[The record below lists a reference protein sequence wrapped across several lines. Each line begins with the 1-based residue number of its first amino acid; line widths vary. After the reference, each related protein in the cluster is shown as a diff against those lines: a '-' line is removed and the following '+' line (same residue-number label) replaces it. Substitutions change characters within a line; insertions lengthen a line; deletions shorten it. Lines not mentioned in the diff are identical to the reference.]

1 MLTGVNPG
9 TEAARNLV
17 TAMARLP
24 RWNSL
29 GSRSLWHEPEQAT
42 SSLGCSACPDRKI
55 CGGLRLKGP
64 IFDCLQFCCGNA
76 ADCDRVCRK
85 HPEYPNRVR
94 EVETFALSTV
104 ARSPAVAA
112 PDLPRVV
119 PVIYHRTGRCKPP
132 VSETVALPLYSLFNR
147 SSGRPRYASPDKLC
161 EKFCLRV
168 GSTILLTGTARD
180 RPLERWWELG
190 AAKRRTIIQALHEA
204 GVGLVASPNYSLFID
219 RPRWDDLHAMK
230 RIAITHGEFLHE
242 GMPAALHVNGR
253 TESDFQRWTD
263 YLGDRTEITHLAYE
277 FTTGTGRKSRRKQ
290 HSLWLAGLAA
300 AIGRPLHLVLRGGTK
315 DILPILARAFADI
328 TVLDTSTFIKT
339 MKRQRAVQS
348 SNSKISW
355 ASCPT
360 EPGAP
365 VDELFDE
372 NCRTVEAWLGDLI
385 TAATEGAQRGG

>member
-1 MLTGVNPG
+1 MLTGVYSG

-17 TAMARLP
+17 TAMARKP
-24 RWNSL
+24 RRNSM
-29 GSRSLWHEPEQAT
+29 GSRGLWHEPEQAT
-42 SSLGCSACPDRKI
+42 SSLGCSTCPDRKI
-55 CGGLRLKGP
+55 CGGLLLKAP
-64 IFDCLQFCCGNA
+64 FFDCLQFCCGNA
-76 ADCDRVCRK
+76 DDCDRVCRN

-94 EVETFALSTV
+94 EVGTFALSTI

-132 VSETVALPLYSLFNR
+132 VSETVALPLYSLFDRR
-147 SSGRPRYASPDKLC
+147 SGLPRYASPDSLRKA
-161 EKFCLRV
+161 FCVRA

-190 AAKRRTIIQALHEA
+190 ADKRRTIIQALYEA
-204 GVGLVASPNYSLFID
+204 GVGLVTSPNYSLFID

-263 YLGDRTEITHLAYE
+263 YLCDRTEITHLSYE
-277 FTTGTGRKSRRKQ
+277 FTTGTGRESRRKQ
-290 HSLWLAGLAA
+290 HALWLAGLAT
-300 AIGRPLHLVLRGGTK
+300 AIGRPLHLVLRGTK
-315 DILPILARAFADI
+315 GVLPILARAFANI
-328 TVLDTSTFIKT
+328 TVLDTSIFMKT
-339 MKRQRAVQS
+339 MKRQRAYRG
-348 SNSKISW
+348 SNSEIDW

-360 EPGAP
+360 EPGTS
-365 VDELFDE
+365 VDELFNK
-372 NCRTVEAWLGDLI
+372 NCQIVEARLGDLI
-385 TAATEGAQRGG
+385 TAAAEGAQRGG